1 MVKPSTIMVIAGSAV
16 LGLLLGACGG
26 DDQPSGLPSASQQ
39 PSTVPTS
46 AATTPVATTSTPTAT
61 PTAIP
66 TETTQKYSALTLVL
80 RRPEG
85 TAAGAVIP
93 LGLFDRVN
101 RSFAVIATGG
111 KRPADLS
118 LIAAPS
124 VVKYIEDTMAKQ
136 RKAGERSAGT
146 LAISVKSVQ
155 AGTSVAIVSGCF
167 DQTRL
172 TTVRPNGST
181 YVDASIGRN
190 PKLGLQAALTKA
202 NGVWKVNDYLLKA
215 GGCST

>member
-1 MVKPSTIMVIAGSAV
+1 MVKPSTIVVIAGSAV

-26 DDQPSGLPSASQQ
+26 DQPSGLPSASQQ
-39 PSTVPTS
+39 PSTVPSS
-46 AATTPVATTSTPTAT
+46 APTTPVATTSTPRAT

-66 TETTQKYSALTLVL
+66 TETTQKYGALTLVL
-80 RRPEG
+80 RRPAG

-101 RSFAVIATGG
+101 RSFAVIAAGG

-118 LIAAPS
+118 LIAAPN

-155 AGTSVAIVSGCF
+155 AGASVAIVSGCF
-167 DQTRL
+167 DQARL

-190 PKLGLQAALTKA
+190 PKLGLQVALTKA
-202 NGVWKVNDYLLKA
+202 TGVWKVNDYLLKA
-215 GGCST
+215 GGC